1 MKSLLFSAAV
11 FSAVCGLNLSVF
23 AQETAKP
30 ATAKSEEKK
39 PEIKEETEED
49 EFAWISAEFGLA
61 FDSKYMTYGVI
72 DGKDPILTPSA
83 TLTFADWVYVGVE
96 AIFDINKSN
105 GKWGGYGNRAWRYTT
120 LDMIGGVAH
129 SFDLGDTLGTLDVDV
144 NYIYEYI
151 QRYHGDMGDTQYIN
165 ASLGLSDLWLEPV
178 LSYERDIM
186 ADEGTYFNLEL
197 GHTFPLVG
205 EGDDAV
211 LTFKPSIA
219 QGLGDKHRTRGYD
232 LAPDHGG
239 MMDTCIKGELTWAIC
254 DHFSISGYVAYYDY
268 WFDSTL
274 REGARDYNDAAGDTH
289 DSYNFVGGLA
299 LTASF

>member
-1 MKSLLFSAAV
+1 MKKLLSMSAV
-11 FSAVCGLNLSVF
+11 FAIGMMGLGAY
-23 AQETAKP
+23 AQEAPKP
-30 ATAKSEEKK
+30 AETK
-39 PEIKEETEED
+39 PELKEEADD
-49 EFAWISAEFGLA
+49 EFSWISAEFSLS

-72 DGKDPILTPSA
+72 DGKDPILTPAA
-83 TLTFADWVYVGVE
+83 TLTFADWVYAGVE
-96 AIFDINKSN
+96 AIFDVNKSN

-151 QRYHGDMGDTQYIN
+151 QRYHRSMDDTQYIN

-186 ADEGTYFNLEL
+186 ADEGTYLNLEL
-197 GHTFPLVG
+197 GHTFPLIG
-205 EGDDAV
+205 DDDDAV

-239 MMDTCIKGELTWAIC
+239 LMDTCIKGEFEWAIC
-254 DHFSISGYVAYYDY
+254 EHLSLTAYVAYYDY

-299 LTASF
+299 ITAGF